1 MNTFTQ
7 SSPRQQAAS
16 STATTESSRRPRE
29 SLSQSH
35 FNLDYHRPSSVRTS
49 HPSPPRPSFD
59 DEPSSV
65 IRPPPLPPKAG
76 KCTGTKKDRV
86 FTFSTKKKR

>member
-7 SSPRQQAAS
+7 SSPRQPAAS
-16 STATTESSRRPRE
+16 STTESRSRPRE
-29 SLSQSH
+29 SLSHSH

-49 HPSPPRPSFD
+49 HPPPPRPSFD
-59 DEPSSV
+59 DEPSSA

-76 KCTGTKKDRV
+76 KCTGTKKV